1 MLDLPGQSLTA
12 EDKEILEHPLTGG
25 LIYFTRNFED
35 HQQITELTREIRMAV
50 KKPLLLAVDQEGGR
64 VQRFRKVF
72 SELPAMASILER
84 AEGDMAL
91 AKKYCRAIA
100 ELMALEIQ
108 SVGIDISFAPVA
120 DINNISEVIG
130 DRGFAKNKSDVV
142 ALVASFCQGMR
153 DAGMATT
160 GKHFPGH
167 GSVKEDS
174 HIALPVDQRPAEE
187 VLATDYWVFEQL
199 AQQNVLD
206 AVMPAHVI
214 YSAFDDL
221 PAGFS
226 KVWIEQKLRT
236 ELAFS
241 GAVFSDDLTMEG
253 AVKCGSPTERAQ
265 LAMAAGCD
273 MALICN
279 NRDASI
285 EVLDNY
291 KGDTA
296 MSPAIL
302 KMIMQQAK
310 YNGLNHCQSSQR
322 WQELRQILD
331 SFNDH

>member
-1 MLDLPGQSLTA
+1 MLDLPGQSLSP

-25 LIYFTRNFED
+25 LIFFTRNFED
-35 HQQITELTREIRMAV
+35 HQQIAELSKEIKMDV

-64 VQRFRKVF
+64 VQRFKKAF
-72 SELPAMASILER
+72 SPLPAMGSIIER
-84 AEGDMAL
+84 CDGDIDTGVHL
-91 AKKYCRAIA
+91 CESIA

-130 DRGFAKNKSDVV
+130 DRGFADDKNAVV
-142 ALVASFCQGMR
+142 QLVAAFCRGMKA
-153 DAGMATT
+153 AGMATT

-174 HIALPVDQRPAEE
+174 HIALPVDQREQGDI
-187 VLATDYWVFEQL
+187 LDTDYWVFQQL
-199 AQQNVLD
+199 MAKNALD

-214 YSAFDDL
+214 YPAFDDL

-226 KVWIEQKLRT
+226 KVWIQQQLRNNLRF
-236 ELAFS
+236 E

-253 AVKCGSPTERAQ
+253 AVKSGSPVERAH
-265 LAMAAGCD
+265 LAMEAGCD

-279 NRDASI
+279 SRETAI

-291 KGDTA
+291 KGSAVMSSAITRMIMA
-296 MSPAIL
+296 SPAFS
-302 KMIMQQAK
+302 
-310 YNGLNHCQSSQR
+310 GLEQCQSSER
-322 WQELRQILD
+322 WQSLRKHLD
-331 SFNDH
+331 RFDEH